1 MWCKTPYARTDISR
15 GSWWDGV
22 STPPG
27 RPQLLLL
34 SHKRVPAL
42 NCERVRELT
51 YRLRRRLPT
60 NRLYNRTMTA
70 TTMRIWM
77 NVPPI
82 WKASQPSNQSTTRT
96 TTMTQ
101 RIVPNITS
109 TPFSSEWEHVRRHS
123 LRGKKQ
129 FLPYLHNESFAQ
141 LEIEHSYELGQM

>member
-1 MWCKTPYARTDISR
+1 MWCKTPYARTDISK

-22 STPPG
+22 STPQVV
-27 RPQLLLL
+27 RICSQL
-34 SHKRVPAL
+34 R
-42 NCERVRELT
+42 ERALT

-60 NRLYNRTMTA
+60 NRLYSRTMIA

-109 TPFSSEWEHVRRHS
+109 TPFISEWEHGGRHS

-129 FLPYLHNESFAQ
+129 FLPYHYNESYAQ
-141 LEIEHSYELGQM
+141 WIIKHSYCDPSVTCQQANVTWS